1 MNLDAPDTK
10 KKARSIAKPV
20 GAGSLAAL
28 TVLGLVPTAQAVG
41 AEADTTATD
50 SSTTATQYLSTER
63 EISNTQDVLDTA
75 KKAEE
80 AGVKVTQKD
89 DSVKNVSLS
98 EADAAVAD
106 AETANASQIEK
117 LNAAIEEQKAND
129 ADYEKLVADR
139 DAIIAQN
146 EAIAADNAEAKKAQE
161 EAQAAADA
169 VKAEN
174 ERIAQLREE
183 IRAANDAG
191 LAAQVAADE
200 AYEAKIAEITAANNK
215 VIEANNATLES
226 NRQRLADA
234 TAALSAA
241 DPKSD
246 EYKSAVEAYNK
257 VAEEI
262 NADNQR
268 IATENQAAIE
278 KYKAD
283 LAAAEKAHTDAI
295 AKAAEVE
302 AKNAELKA
310 AYDKAMSE
318 YNAKL
323 ETYKALKAEY
333 DKVVAEQITGADP
346 NVAIVAP
353 AELAYEQ
360 PFMVDETSNNLTELT
375 TTSSSPIYDAVGD
388 DFFNSNQLKLIEVN
402 SGDTVTAKWSERATD
417 IESGRK
423 LDLTIYVTDIIKVDG
438 GPQGVADAY
447 SSLPYYKDGVLEQGH
462 STFNVYSN
470 SVDSFTFNNVA
481 GAKLKYVYTYSDTG
495 EQYDKDFYITTGSH
509 DWSKSATS
517 PSQDF
522 EFSSPVS
529 GVKSTFINADS
540 YLGSTARTVYGAAS
554 SLASTG
560 FGVDPKYHEETSY
573 PDDILWHD
581 DSGDYVFNRIG
592 VSYLVSNGA
601 EIVTGVSYAGNASDV
616 RYESRTGGSEYVWI
630 GQHYMSTV
638 QTVAPT
644 KASPVPPTAPNPAD
658 YTPEDVPEIPE
669 VNVPPADAVE
679 TADVNV
685 LANTPTAPEP
695 FVPAPEPE
703 DLDVPPVPEYNPV
716 PKLEVPDEPV
726 KKQAEVDFELAKV
739 FVDPSDVRID
749 KVLVDSDASDGKV
762 EYLVT
767 VGNFGPGV
775 AHNVV
780 AEDFKT
786 EGLTGLEISDVKSIS
801 DVTAE
806 NVEGSEAGDDVTVDA
821 EKLTVTDAALAQNE
835 GFSFKVTAEVEPNTD
850 VVSNA
855 ARVTTPDDP
864 EKGKEDGDPNGNLSD
879 DDDGFDREKNRVQAP
894 VNVKVDKTLID
905 SDASDG
911 YVDYLVTAKNEG
923 PGIAKDVVVADE
935 HGEGIESIEISD
947 VQVTASGASESSTV
961 DSGDAAE
968 TPVDE
973 ATPAPS
979 ESATAEPSAEPTTEP
994 TADVTESAIEIVG
1007 PAETAKPGHTTQPV
1021 VNNDAAVAS
1030 VASDVTVGVVAGSEA
1045 VATIPGFAEGDKV
1058 DITAINGTGPLQAAW
1073 NGDDKLTIT
1082 ATEDAIA
1089 GTAQVEYTLILAD
1102 GTESAGVVVVE
1113 VSSAD
1118 NATPEPAPSES
1129 VPVVDESAAPAPSDD
1144 ATDTATDD
1152 LVATDVSDISDVE
1165 TTESGVKIGAMGA
1178 GEVVTFK
1185 VKAKVADNVDTLDN
1199 VVRVTTPSDPTK
1211 GEDGDPNSNVDE
1223 DTDGYDRER
1232 NKITR
1237 PVDVRVDKTI
1247 VDSDASDGYI
1257 EYVLEGANFGPGIAE
1272 QVVIADEAVAGI
1284 DSVEITNVEVIPA
1297 EGVTGTAS
1305 TDALGVV
1312 STDVSVIDDYTVD
1325 GSSVTIDAMGSGEHA
1340 KVTVKAKVTEGALNV
1355 ENVAKITTPSDPT
1368 KGEGDQ
1374 VNNGVDE
1381 DTDGWDK
1388 ESTPI
1393 DQPVDLRV
1401 VKTAVDSDASDGQ
1414 VSFEIE
1420 GKNFGVGTANDV
1432 VVGDIAD
1439 EAKGLENIEIS
1450 DVVASGDFEF
1460 TVEGDDVKVAQLAGG
1475 QSVKLTVTASVVEG
1489 ATEIS
1494 NAAEITATNS
1504 DKTRAD
1510 QDNDSL
1516 ENDTDGWDV
1525 VNIPVTPAPEEPT
1538 PEEPTPPAEETT
1550 PPADP
1555 TTPAVDQTTPAADP
1569 SPAPETPAPSKG
1581 TWGTGAGG
1589 AVGIGL
1595 GALALI
1601 GAGIYGVSRFRSR
1614 SAE

>member
-41 AEADTTATD
+41 AETDTTNTD
-50 SSTTATQYLSTER
+50 SSTSTTQYSSTER

-129 ADYEKLVADR
+129 AEYEKAVADR

-174 ERIAQLREE
+174 EKIAQLREE
-183 IRAANDAG
+183 IKAANDAG

-234 TAALSAA
+234 TATLSSA

-283 LAAAEKAHTDAI
+283 LAAAEKARADAI

-310 AYDKAMSE
+310 AYDKAMDE

-333 DKVVAEQITGADP
+333 DKVVAEQLKSADLS
-346 NVAIVAP
+346 NALRP
-353 AELAYEQ
+353 AELVYANPVSLVENRNSLDVNGLN
-360 PFMVDETSNNLTELT
+360 MDNMWTLIDSTEGDFGGAPADLRNDGTGELGRT
-375 TTSSSPIYDAVGD
+375 TWTIGADDYNSDKIYAIPV
-388 DFFNSNQLKLIEVN
+388 KA
-402 SGDTVTAKWSERATD
+402 GDTNTVTWNGVLTD
-417 IESGRK
+417 SESGRLLNVSSTITVDQVFPK
-423 LDLTIYVTDIIKVDG
+423 SGNGVIYV
-438 GPQGVADAY
+438 
-447 SSLPYYKDGVLEQGH
+447 H
-462 STFNVYSN
+462 SNFIDNISMFKINASQKFHV
-470 SVDSFTFNNVA
+470 
-481 GAKLKYVYTYSDTG
+481 TYADTG
-495 EQYDKDFYITTGSH
+495 EAYDKPYYMTAASLNTAAGGEGSGAEFVAIKDSSKVLSVYQNPDSWINQTTVASTGH
-509 DWSKSATS
+509 VKA
-517 PSQDF
+517 
-522 EFSSPVS
+522 S
-529 GVKSTFINADS
+529 GVDNLWRGLVDQVVKGQELGVDWGDTSGGSFKYLGVTFLVENDATFAFGTQWDNPDLYQQEIVDADS
-540 YLGSTARTVYGAAS
+540 YQ
-554 SLASTG
+554 
-560 FGVDPKYHEETSY
+560 
-573 PDDILWHD
+573 
-581 DSGDYVFNRIG
+581 
-592 VSYLVSNGA
+592 SNHLQL
-601 EIVTGVSYAGNASDV
+601 SF
-616 RYESRTGGSEYVWI
+616 SE
-630 GQHYMSTV
+630 
-638 QTVAPT
+638 TVAPT
-644 KASPVPPTAPNPAD
+644 KLKPLEPTAPNPDD

-669 VNVPPADAVE
+669 VNVPPVDSVD

-703 DLDVPPVPEYNPV
+703 DLEVPPVPEYNPV
-716 PKLEVPDEPV
+716 PELEVPEEPV

-739 FVDPSDVRID
+739 LVDPSDVRID

-864 EKGKEDGDPNGNLSD
+864 EKGKEDGDPNGSLDEDN
-879 DDDGFDREKNRVQAP
+879 DGFDNERNRIQAP
-894 VNVKVDKTLID
+894 VNVKVDKTLVD
-905 SDASDG
+905 ADASDG

-947 VQVTASGASESSTV
+947 VQVTPSGATESSNV
-961 DSGDAAE
+961 DAPVTDDA
-968 TPVDE
+968 T
-973 ATPAPS
+973 
-979 ESATAEPSAEPTTEP
+979 EPSAEPTTDSSVEP
-994 TADVTESAIEIVG
+994 STKATDEALEIVG

-1045 VATIPGFAEGDKV
+1045 VATIPGFAEGAKV

-1073 NGDDKLTIT
+1073 NGDDKLTVT
-1082 ATEDAIA
+1082 ADKDAVA

-1118 NATPEPAPSES
+1118 TATPEPAPSES
-1129 VPVVDESAAPAPSDD
+1129 APVVDESAEPAPSDSAPAD
-1144 ATDTATDD
+1144 ETTDTANDD

-1247 VDSDASDGYI
+1247 ADSDASDGYI

-1297 EGVTGTAS
+1297 EGATGTQS

-1325 GSSVTIDAMGSGEHA
+1325 GSSVTIDAMGAGEHA

-1355 ENVAKITTPSDPT
+1355 ENIAKITTPSDPT

-1401 VKTAVDSDASDGQ
+1401 VKTAIDSDASDGQ

-1450 DVVASGDFEF
+1450 NVTASGDFEF

-1504 DKTRAD
+1504 DKTRSD

-1516 ENDTDGWDV
+1516 ENDSDGWDV
-1525 VNIPVTPAPEEPT
+1525 VNIPVEPAPEAPA
-1538 PEEPTPPAEETT
+1538 PET
-1550 PPADP
+1550 
-1555 TTPAVDQTTPAADP
+1555 
-1569 SPAPETPAPSKG
+1569 PAPETPAPSTPAPETPVTPESPAPAPESPAPAKG

-1601 GAGIYGVSRFRSR
+1601 GAGIYGVSRFRGR
-1614 SAE
+1614 SA